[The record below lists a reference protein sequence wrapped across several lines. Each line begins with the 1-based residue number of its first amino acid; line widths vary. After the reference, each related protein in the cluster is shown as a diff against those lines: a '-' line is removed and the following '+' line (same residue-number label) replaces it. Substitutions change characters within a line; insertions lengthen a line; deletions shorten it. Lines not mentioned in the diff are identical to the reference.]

1 MKKKIYLLKPTLN
14 IYIGVQANK
23 SLTIQ
28 LQVIKIKKKI
38 KNNQK
43 QIKYLIK
50 GCSLVAGDI
59 FGSGTISG
67 TTRESRGCLMEYTWN
82 GKEPL
87 KLKNGEIRTYLED
100 GDVVEMTGYAG
111 DGNKRVG
118 FGSCAGKILPALAK
132 EYFEN

>member
-1 MKKKIYLLKPTLN
+1 MIFKNKGWLSNMAK
-14 IYIGVQANK
+14 GVTDLGGYADVILQGGSISKRLSNE
-23 SLTIQ
+23 LTNGELSQ
-28 LQVIKIKKKI
+28 LVKHYKI
-38 KNNQK
+38 KNYHGAYIDDK
-43 QIKYLIK
+43 
-50 GCSLVAGDI
+50 
-59 FGSGTISG
+59 
-67 TTRESRGCLMEYTWN
+67 M
-82 GKEPL
+82 PL